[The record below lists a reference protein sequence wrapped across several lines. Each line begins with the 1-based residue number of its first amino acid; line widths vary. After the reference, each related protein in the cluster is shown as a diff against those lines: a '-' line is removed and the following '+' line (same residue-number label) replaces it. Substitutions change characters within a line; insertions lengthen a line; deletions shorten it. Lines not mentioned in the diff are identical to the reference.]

1 MPDQCSELVEISKL
15 NGDFRRNYGKVLGA
29 ILYLRSVSRRAW
41 TFLVLGRHGFLRLF
55 GRVGLDGAAWLD
67 EVNRALI
74 SAITSSTVST
84 RTAL

>member
-15 NGDFRRNYGKVLGA
+15 NGDFRSTSARDSLSA
-29 ILYLRSVSRRAW
+29 FRQCRAW

-67 EVNRALI
+67 DLNFASMFR
-74 SAITSSTVST
+74 
-84 RTAL
+84 